1 MLVSIY
7 YIFFMGIAFSAPLDS
22 TESFVGLLEL
32 IQKQSAQWYPKLHE
46 YGFRLFWLLA
56 TIQFV

>member
-1 MLVSIY
+1 
-7 YIFFMGIAFSAPLDS
+7 MGIAFSAPLDS